1 MWLFLALKIRGSWTL
16 PKWEVVSINK
26 QSWVIVL
33 FLNQHFN
40 SEKKLMGDPYKIQHV
55 MKKWMALW
63 IPFIQECVVTSLL
76 DTGSGDEDFHPQC
89 TFIILSLTHYL
100 PLVKVWSFW
109 IIVNLYPDCFVP
121 LVLWNWPE
129 DSGKGVKKCE
139 EFTTTTST
147 MNKLQSAPLCL
158 WLRWAKNLN
167 KHW

>member
-76 DTGSGDEDFHPQC
+76 DIGSGDEDFHPQC

-129 DSGKGVKKCE
+129 DPGKGVKNVKSLPQQHQQWTNYNQLHCAFGSGE
-139 EFTTTTST
+139 L
-147 MNKLQSAPLCL
+147 KI
-158 WLRWAKNLN
+158 
-167 KHW
+167 